1 MSYHQNHRNWNQL
14 TEESSVGLTR
24 SSAAR
29 TPCHAVRWRWQGR
42 VSTAG
47 PRTPRTFSLSPAA
60 PTPLLQP
67 WPC

>member
-1 MSYHQNHRNWNQL
+1 MENWNRL

-24 SSAAR
+24 SSAAQ
-29 TPCHAVRWRWQGR
+29 TPCRAVRWRWQGR

-47 PRTPRTFSLSPAA
+47 PRTPRTFSLSPAT

-67 WPC
+67 WPG

>member
-1 MSYHQNHRNWNQL
+1 MENWNRL

-24 SSAAR
+24 SSAAQ
-29 TPCHAVRWRWQGR
+29 TPCRAVRWRWQGR

-47 PRTPRTFSLSPAA
+47 PRTPQTFSLSPAA

-67 WPC
+67 WPG